1 MLAAAHQ
8 QPRESG
14 KSIERARKLGAKPY
28 DGSGD
33 PERALSW
40 IEVNEAI
47 FQMMGCTEEQRVFYY
62 AFLLKNRT
70 KDWWKAH
77 QRAHPE
83 GVTWAEFKR
92 EFTER
97 FFPISY
103 KDAKVE
109 EFYRLEQGSSSVP
122 EHEKKFSELIHLVP
136 FFVENE
142 QENINIFMAGLNPA
156 VRTIVTSASHTRYGQ
171 LVEAATRVE

>member
-1 MLAAAHQ
+1 MKQRAQILAVALQ

-14 KSIERARKLGAKPY
+14 ILIERARKLGAKPY

-33 PERALSW
+33 LERALSW
-40 IEVNEAI
+40 IEENEEI
-47 FQMMGCTEEQRVFYY
+47 FLMMGCTEEQRVSYS
-62 AFLLKNRT
+62 AFLLKDRA

-83 GVTWAEFKR
+83 GVIWAEFKG

-97 FFPISY
+97 FFPKSY
-103 KDAKVE
+103 KDTKVE

-122 EHEKKFSELIHLVP
+122 EYKISF
-136 FFVENE
+136 
-142 QENINIFMAGLNPA
+142 
-156 VRTIVTSASHTRYGQ
+156 
-171 LVEAATRVE
+171 